1 VDLYRCKILGE
12 LVRSLK
18 LAIVA
23 SLAVAVLASPTH
35 AQNPSLPVALF
46 ERYLESLRQQAGI
59 PGLSA
64 AIVQNG
70 QLVWENGFGYQDVD
84 GLVRATGDTPYPLL
98 DLTQTLSS
106 TLLLQQCMELR
117 YLDLSDRVRRWNSQF
132 SEDGTTVQQLM
143 SHAGASGSFQYNSGR
158 YAALTTVIE
167 QCAGRYARL
176 ITDEILNRLGMS
188 SSVPS
193 HDLADETPTRR
204 EFTNSERDRYGAI
217 LKRIALPYKVSGGR
231 ATRSEY
237 PRPSLSASTGIVSTV
252 RDLARFDGALDD
264 DVLLEAETRRRAWEA
279 AGSVPTG
286 LGWFVQ
292 RYNNERIVWH
302 FGLARDAYSAL
313 YVKVPGRKLTLILL
327 ANSDGLGAPY
337 TLANGDVTVSLFA
350 QLFLKLFLA

>member
-1 VDLYRCKILGE
+1 M
-12 LVRSLK
+12 RSLK

-84 GLVRATGDTPYPLL
+84 GLVRATSDTPYPLL

-106 TLLLQQCMELR
+106 TVLLQQCMELR

-176 ITDEILNRLGMS
+176 ITEEILNRLAMT

-217 LKRIALPYKVSGGR
+217 LKRVALPYKVTGGR

-237 PRPSLSASTGIVSTV
+237 PRPSLNASTGIVSTV
-252 RDLARFDGALDD
+252 RDLARFDAALDD
-264 DVLLEAETRRRAWEA
+264 DLLLAETRRRAWEA
-279 AGSVPTG
+279 AGGVPTG

-292 RYNNERIVWH
+292 HYNNERIVWH

-313 YVKVPGRKLTLILL
+313 YVKVPSRKLALILL

>member
-1 VDLYRCKILGE
+1 VRTLKIVIVVLFALG
-12 LVRSLK
+12 V
-18 LAIVA
+18 IA
-23 SLAVAVLASPTH
+23 SHSH
-35 AQNPSLPVALF
+35 AQGQSLPVALF

-64 AIVQNG
+64 AITQNG
-70 QLVWENGFGYQDVD
+70 RLVWDSGFGYRD
-84 GLVRATGDTPYPLL
+84 LENLERATGDTPYPLL

-106 TLLLQQCMELR
+106 TVLLQQCMELR

-132 SEDGTTVQQLM
+132 GEDNTTVAQLLA
-143 SHAGASGSFQYNSGR
+143 HAAATGNFQYNSNR
-158 YAALTTVIE
+158 YAALTAVIE

-176 ITDEILNRLGMS
+176 ITDEILNRLGMTN
-188 SSVPS
+188 SVPS

-204 EFTNSERDRYGAI
+204 EFSNSERERYGVI
-217 LKRIALPYKVSGGR
+217 LRKVALPYKVTGGR
-231 ATRSEY
+231 ATRSDY

-264 DVLLEAETRRRAWEA
+264 DILLEAETRRRAWEA

-292 RYNNERIVWH
+292 QYNNERIVWH

-313 YVKVPGRKLTLILL
+313 YVKVPSRKLTLILL
-327 ANSDGLGAPY
+327 ANSDGLAAPY

-350 QLFLKLFLA
+350 QLFLKLFLV

>member
-1 VDLYRCKILGE
+1 M
-12 LVRSLK
+12 RSLK

-106 TLLLQQCMELR
+106 TVLLQQCMELR

-176 ITDEILNRLGMS
+176 ITEEILNRLAMT

-204 EFTNSERDRYGAI
+204 EFTNAERDRYGAI
-217 LKRIALPYKVSGGR
+217 LKRVAIPYKVSGGR

-237 PRPSLSASTGIVSTV
+237 PRPSLSAATGIVSTV
-252 RDLARFDGALDD
+252 RDLARFDAALDD
-264 DVLLEAETRRRAWEA
+264 DLLLAETRRRAWEA
-279 AGSVPTG
+279 TGAAPTG

-292 RYNNERIVWH
+292 HYNNERIVWH
-302 FGLARDAYSAL
+302 FGVARDAYSAL